1 MSFFTAKWIHHS
13 KWLRL
18 KWKKN
23 AYEKS
28 ISRWFRRRKKNGFRY
43 WQMSPCENIHS
54 VWIKE
59 KRKKISA
66 WPLLARDG
74 TAYGVYLCAI
84 AIEHVWTMLRP
95 SNCWEFNC
103 PMNRCSINSLFAV
116 FHLNKKESTHFG
128 EYTSRMH
135 SHERWTHLK
144 YACFFHIWTVN
155 VFFLYCIVV

>member
-1 MSFFTAKWIHHS
+1 MTSVEMEKKCIRKIHFTMISAK
-13 KWLRL
+13 
-18 KWKKN
+18 
-23 AYEKS
+23 
-28 ISRWFRRRKKNGFRY
+28 KKNGFRY

-95 SNCWEFNC
+95 SNWWEFNC

-135 SHERWTHLK
+135 SHERWTHLN
-144 YACFFHIWTVN
+144 CQR
-155 VFFLYCIVV
+155 FFLVLYCSIIYICNNSAIFNQKCFDF